1 MKRIADLLR
10 QERAARPIS
19 GLLVALVAVV
29 VLWHPTARSDD
40 AGVADRIA
48 LALALV
54 GAIGGISH
62 GIGHQSERWLL
73 PRLATPRIAWPL
85 MAGGALWLVVS
96 GI

>member
-1 MKRIADLLR
+1 MTRLAELLR
-10 QERAARPIS
+10 QERVARPIS
-19 GLLVALVAVV
+19 GVLAALVAVV
-29 VLWHPTARSDD
+29 VLWHPTARGDD
-40 AGVADRIA
+40 AAIADRIA

-73 PRLATPRIAWPL
+73 PRLATPRVAWPL
-85 MAGGALWLVVS
+85 MTAGGLWLLLS